1 VSAGVRARVLGV
13 LTLDPMPGRVV
24 AAALP
29 DLSRQQV
36 ADALFALYLAERIER
51 QGRKSGARWR
61 LLSFAEAEA
70 AERRR
75 ERGRGGDW

>member
-1 VSAGVRARVLGV
+1 VLGV
-13 LTLDPMPGRVV
+13 LTLDLQPGRVV

-29 DLSRQQV
+29 DLTRQQV
-36 ADALFALYLAERIER
+36 ADALFALYLNERIER

-61 LLSFAEAEA
+61 LLSFEEQEA